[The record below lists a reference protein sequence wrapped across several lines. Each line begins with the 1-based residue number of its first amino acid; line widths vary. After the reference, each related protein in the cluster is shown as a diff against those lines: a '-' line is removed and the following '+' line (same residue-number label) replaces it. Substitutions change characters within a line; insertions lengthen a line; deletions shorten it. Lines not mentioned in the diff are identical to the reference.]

1 MSVYFIT
8 CRDVNMVKIGYSDR
22 VRSRI
27 YGIQV
32 CCPLDVKLELML
44 PGGKDEEKA
53 IHKLLKKDNVRGE
66 WFWITNTVERFIA
79 NPPPPP
85 REYAD
90 LTAPY
95 TDLKQHELLVKRQRL
110 KRRAARQPETEADR
124 LYTARLAEHR
134 AHQMREAD
142 EERLTAHERG
152 KRHLLRLEAKG
163 SIHFPFR
170 AAALEDV

>member
-8 CRDVNMVKIGYSDR
+8 CRDVNMVKVGYSDR
-22 VRSRI
+22 VRMRF

-32 CCPLDVKLELML
+32 CCPLEVKMELML

-85 REYAD
+85 REYPD

-95 TDLKQHELLVKRQRL
+95 TDLKQHELLIKRLRR
-110 KRRAARQPETEADR
+110 KRREKQQPETETDR
-124 LYTARLAEHR
+124 LYAARMAQHR
-134 AHQMREAD
+134 ARELTRA
-142 EERLTAHERG
+142 EEAQLTAHERG
-152 KRHLLRLEAKG
+152 KRNLARLEAAG
-163 SIHFPFR
+163 AITFPFR
-170 AAALEDV
+170 AKADAQ